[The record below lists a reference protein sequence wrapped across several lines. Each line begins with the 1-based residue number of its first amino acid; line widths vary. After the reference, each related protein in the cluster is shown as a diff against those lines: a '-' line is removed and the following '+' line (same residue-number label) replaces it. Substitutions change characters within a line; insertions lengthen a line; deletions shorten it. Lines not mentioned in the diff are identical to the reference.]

1 VPGAKK
7 RKPVDSDHEITVR
20 SGPRLEHH
28 AFAPGKV
35 IVLGEHAAVYGHPAL
50 AAPLSRGVTAVAVR
64 SKACE
69 ITVPPGLSEA
79 QSAALQRAFKAGA
92 AVFGSPK
99 VRLEVTSE
107 LPVSVGLGSSG
118 ALSVACARALA
129 AVAGDES
136 AAKVLEGA
144 RAMEG
149 EFHGQPSGVD
159 HTTSATGEMVIF
171 QRGKAKVV
179 TARKPVEVVVAISG
193 PRASTKSTVA
203 ALRERQA
210 RWPERYGRLFAEVG
224 RLVKEGADAVRAGE
238 LESLGDLM
246 NLNHGLLTALGLA
259 SESIDA
265 MVRRLRKMGAL
276 GAKLTGAGGDGGAV
290 IGLFKE
296 PELIVAQLRAQGI
309 DAFASHLAGPR
320 PL

>member
-1 VPGAKK
+1 MPSTQHAQPRRDPPLLAQTAPGVVH
-7 RKPVDSDHEITVR
+7 R
-20 SGPRLEHH
+20 

-50 AAPLSRGVTAVAVR
+50 AAPLSRGVSAVAIP
-64 SKACE
+64 SKSCAIE
-69 ITVPPGLSEA
+69 VPPAL
-79 QSAALQRAFKAGA
+79 AADQAKALERAFKAGA
-92 AVFGSPK
+92 EVFKSPK
-99 VRLEVTSE
+99 VLVELSSD

-129 AVAGDES
+129 LASGNGS
-136 AAKVLEGA
+136 ARHVLEGA
-144 RAMEG
+144 KAMEK

-159 HTTSATGEMVIF
+159 HTTSALAQMVLF
-171 QRGKAKVV
+171 QRGRARPVKAK
-179 TARKPVEVVVAISG
+179 RPVEVVVALAG
-193 PRASTKSTVA
+193 PRASTKSTVG

-210 RWPERYGRLFAEVG
+210 RWPARYGRLFAEIG
-224 RLVKEGADAVRAGE
+224 RLVREGAQAIGE
-238 LESLGDLM
+238 GDLDELGDLM
-246 NLNHGLLTALGLA
+246 NVNHGLLAALGLT

-290 IGLFKE
+290 IGLFRE
-296 PELIVAQLRAQGI
+296 PELVVKQLLATGV
-309 DAFASHLAGPR
+309 DCFASHLAGPR

>member
-1 VPGAKK
+1 M
-7 RKPVDSDHEITVR
+7 TVR
-20 SGPRLEHH
+20 SGPRLEHRG
-28 AFAPGKV
+28 FAPGKV

-50 AAPLSRGVTAVAVR
+50 AAPLSRGVEAVAVR
-64 SKACE
+64 SKTCE
-69 ITVPPGLSEA
+69 IAVPAELSAA
-79 QSAALQRAFKAGA
+79 QSQALQRAFKAGA

-99 VRLEVTSE
+99 VRVEVTSR

-129 AVAGDES
+129 AVVGEENP
-136 AAKVLEGA
+136 AKILEGA

-179 TARKPVEVVVAISG
+179 IAKKPVEVVVAISG

-210 RWPERYGRLFAEVG
+210 RWPERYARLFTEVG
-224 RLVKEGADAVRAGE
+224 RLVKEGAESVRRGD
-238 LESLGDLM
+238 LDSLGDLM

-296 PELIVAQLRAQGI
+296 PELIVQQLRAQGI

>member
-1 VPGAKK
+1 VSLKK
-7 RKPVDSDHEITVR
+7 HKPPASDVEVTVR
-20 SGPRLEHH
+20 SGPRLELR

-50 AAPLSRGVTAVAVR
+50 AAPLSRGVHAIAVR
-64 SKACE
+64 SKLCE
-69 ITVPPGLSEA
+69 VVAPAGLSEA
-79 QSAALQRAFKAGA
+79 QAATLQRAFRAGA
-92 AVFGSPK
+92 AVFGTPK
-99 VRLEVTSE
+99 VRVEVSSD

-129 AVAGDES
+129 ASVAQSTDER
-136 AAKVLEGA
+136 VLEGA

-159 HTTSATGEMVIF
+159 HTTSARGEMVIF
-171 QRGKAKVV
+171 QRGKAKTVV
-179 TARKPVEVVVAISG
+179 AKKPVEVVVAISG

-210 RWPERYGRLFAEVG
+210 RWPVRYGRLFAEVG
-224 RLVKEGADAVRAGE
+224 RLVKEGAQSVRSGD

-246 NLNHGLLTALGLA
+246 NLNHGLLSALGLA

-290 IGLFKE
+290 IGLFRE
-296 PELIVAQLRAQGI
+296 PELIVKQLRAQGI